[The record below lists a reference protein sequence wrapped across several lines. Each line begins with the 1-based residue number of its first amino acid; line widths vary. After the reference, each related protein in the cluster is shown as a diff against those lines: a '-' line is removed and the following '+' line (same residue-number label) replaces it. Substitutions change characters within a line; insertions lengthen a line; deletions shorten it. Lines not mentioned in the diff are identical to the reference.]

1 MNIWKSIIVK
11 FGISYGV
18 IIVAVCYYVLNL
30 CHVSQNVSGIIIILI
45 AMCYI
50 LHMIKN
56 IVKRVKCY
64 YQMTRGFLLY
74 D

>member
-30 CHVSQNVSGIIIILI
+30 
-45 AMCYI
+45 
-50 LHMIKN
+50 
-56 IVKRVKCY
+56 R
-64 YQMTRGFLLY
+64 
-74 D
+74 